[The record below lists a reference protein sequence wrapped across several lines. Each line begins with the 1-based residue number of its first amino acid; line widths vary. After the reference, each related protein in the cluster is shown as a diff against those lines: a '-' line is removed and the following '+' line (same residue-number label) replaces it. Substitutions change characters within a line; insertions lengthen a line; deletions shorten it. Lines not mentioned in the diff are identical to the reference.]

1 VLRARWET
9 GACANRSNDVAC
21 NGYDKWRD
29 EAVGFRKV
37 LVVEDIGLIRM
48 TTVDM
53 LAELGL
59 QVAEAG
65 DGKSALELLDS
76 DPQINLMI
84 ADLGLPGMSGRD
96 LVAEVRRR
104 RPDLKIVIASGDTD
118 DKTRSEEV
126 LAGVVFLAKPYDFE
140 QLRRAVY
147 SRADALVGG
156 VGGASANS
164 YCSSIAYLH
173 PALTLG
179 LRSTAARLRKM
190 QTAIDKQHL
199 AGDVA

>member
-1 VLRARWET
+1 MSRAT
-9 GACANRSNDVAC
+9 ATTNGDANA
-21 NGYDKWRD
+21 
-29 EAVGFRKV
+29 AGFKKA

-76 DPQINLMI
+76 DPQINLII

-118 DKTRSEEV
+118 DKTRSEEA

-140 QLRRAVY
+140 QLQRAV
-147 SRADALVGG
+147 L
-156 VGGASANS
+156 AS
-164 YCSSIAYLH
+164 
-173 PALTLG
+173 
-179 LRSTAARLRKM
+179 
-190 QTAIDKQHL
+190 
-199 AGDVA
+199 